1 MNMKRPLNILIRS
14 LILEQVD
21 ELFVDPAAEE
31 ETTRLENDS
40 ADDQIDSFILK
51 FEKDSI
57 DSDDSESQSLNE
69 SLQNLSLRVLL
80 EQEEEEV
87 EDEPA
92 FEAAEETE
100 PAEVDV
106 EAEEEV
112 GPDDPEPAD
121 SADTDAEPAEAL
133 PKPPLDV
140 DAFTKRV
147 ARLAMNHQTLL
158 DIKTVIVNRAA
169 NFLKENYDDE
179 HAQEMKDILDEQFD
193 FDLDGGKEIPEA
205 PFAVGAN
212 PLGAGAMGGGGG
224 V

>member
-1 MNMKRPLNILIRS
+1 MNMKRPLDRFIRS
-14 LILEQVD
+14 IILEQID
-21 ELFVDPAAEE
+21 ELFVDPAASE
-31 ETTRLENDS
+31 ETTRLEKDS

-57 DSDDSESQSLNE
+57 ESDDSESQSLNE
-69 SLQNLSLRVLL
+69 SLQTLSLRVLL
-80 EQEEEEV
+80 EQEEEEEEVDV

-92 FEAAEETE
+92 FEAAEEVE
-100 PAEVDV
+100 P
-106 EAEEEV
+106 AEEEV

-121 SADTDAEPAEAL
+121 SADVDVDPAEAL
-133 PKPPLDV
+133 PKPPLDI

-158 DIKTVIVNRAA
+158 DIKTVIVNRAM
-169 NFLKENYDDE
+169 NFLKENYDDV

-193 FDLDGGKEIPEA
+193 FDLDGEKEVPEA

-212 PLGAGAMGGGGG
+212 PLGAGVMGGGGD
-224 V
+224 